1 MSNRPQRR
9 SRKRDE
15 PPGND
20 WLVTF
25 SDCMTLLLTFFVM
38 LLSFS
43 SFDPKDLTRV
53 FMAFKA
59 PSMPS
64 VFRGQRL
71 PQDSPLPDDAEVDWT
86 EDGSEKPN
94 DDRLEPTHPPRKP
107 LDPLGDDAYRD
118 RRVLTIPSELL
129 FWGRGDRLKP
139 VARDL
144 LGHVANYLRLVPCRV
159 VISETSPTAAARP
172 GALSRAWAVMNHFT
186 DAENLKPD
194 RFAISGSPGA
204 AKSGAGFEPVVRIA
218 MLNQKVYP

>member
-9 SRKRDE
+9 SRKRDD

-43 SFDPKDLTRV
+43 SFDPRDLTRV

-64 VFRGQRL
+64 VFRRQRQ
-71 PQDSPLPDDAEVDWT
+71 PEDSPLPDNAVIHRT

-107 LDPLGDDAYRD
+107 LEPLSDDAYRD
-118 RRVLTIPSELL
+118 RRVLTIPSEVL
-129 FWGRGDRLKP
+129 FWGRGARLKP
-139 VARDL
+139 GARDL
-144 LGHVANYLRLVPCRV
+144 LGHIADYLRLVPCRV
-159 VISETSPTAAARP
+159 VISEASPPAAARP

-204 AKSGAGFEPVVRIA
+204 AKSGGGFEPVVRIA